1 MVDLSKLRLRLQTP
15 RGELGAR
22 VRQLERLRIAF
33 EAEAPLRPGDALDFS
48 LSTEPEGSAEL
59 IRGTLRVLRILDAH
73 PGAPTFFSAELLL
86 LHGGSEGELLALL
99 KAIAGPPVAH
109 FAPFAGSS
117 EQPAVVE
124 IDDGSSGPTRPVAEG
139 EMAMASLGTT
149 MTSLSV
155 SARRNRQGRAEDRL
169 AGREAIR
176 AALRRGLPTGNA
188 GRRRTESGGRG
199 AWLAPTL
206 ARTQRLLQRWACA
219 AEPPPPTE
227 ADPRVSID
235 SSSGPPLIRVV
246 WSRVE
251 RFSADFHA
259 HLSGRGLFVS
269 TEAALPRHA
278 PVQIEL
284 CPPQTAPLRCAG
296 RVEVPMSSGLG
307 LSLHL
312 SEEQLA
318 FLRARTET
326 APGGPSDHPS
336 EPGG

>member
-15 RGELGAR
+15 RGELGAQ

-48 LSTEPEGSAEL
+48 LATEPEETAEI

-86 LHGGSEGELLALL
+86 LHDGSEGELLALL

-117 EQPAVVE
+117 EQPALVE

-149 MTSLSV
+149 VTSLSV
-155 SARRNRQGRAEDRL
+155 SARRNRQVRAEDRL

-176 AALRRGLPTGNA
+176 AALRRGLPSGAA
-188 GRRRTESGGRG
+188 GRRRTGLGVRG

-206 ARTQRLLQRWACA
+206 ARTHRLLQRWARA
-219 AEPPPPTE
+219 PEPPPPTE

-235 SSSGPPLIRVV
+235 SASTPPLVRVA
-246 WSRVE
+246 WSRAE

-269 TEAALPRHA
+269 TEAVLPRHA

-284 CPPQTAPLRCAG
+284 CPPHTAPLRCAG

-318 FLRARTET
+318 ALRVRAET
-326 APGGPSDHPS
+326 GPEGPSGRPADT
-336 EPGG
+336 GG